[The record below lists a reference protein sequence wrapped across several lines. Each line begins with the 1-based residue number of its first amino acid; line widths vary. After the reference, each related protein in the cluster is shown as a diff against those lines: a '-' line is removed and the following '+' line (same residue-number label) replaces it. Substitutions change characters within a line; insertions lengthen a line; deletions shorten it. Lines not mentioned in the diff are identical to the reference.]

1 MGTFIKIE
9 PDIND
14 HSYIS
19 RYLEFNG
26 FGQMKHLKHE
36 ESTCYDGSQ
45 IEPMWAFRTFGIKDS
60 SIVSWM
66 GSMEIIPD
74 HLVDFEDVGLEI
86 KGNKMLHF
94 IIEHFDVQ
102 PADINLCYHRQRI
115 FVMIIKD
122 MLLDLG
128 IKTTRNGDDLYYNKK
143 ISSPEK
149 GKLSVSI
156 ATCSISSM
164 KIHFALNLTE
174 KGTPDDVETAGILES
189 DVDIKME
196 DIYNFVDEACANYID
211 EISSIKT
218 DISKTRVF

>member
-1 MGTFIKIE
+1 
-9 PDIND
+9 
-14 HSYIS
+14 
-19 RYLEFNG
+19 
-26 FGQMKHLKHE
+26 MKHLKLE
-36 ESTCYDGSQ
+36 ENTSYDGSQ
-45 IEPMWAFRTFGIKDS
+45 IEPMWAFKTFKIKDS
-60 SIVSWM
+60 SIVSWV
-66 GSMEIIPD
+66 GPMEIMHD

-86 KGNKMLHF
+86 KGNKMQHF

-122 MLLDLG
+122 LLLDLG
-128 IKTTRNGDDLYYNKK
+128 IKTTRNGDDLYYTND
-143 ISSPEK
+143 ISMGKK

-174 KGTPDDVETAGILES
+174 KGTPENVDTAGLFETCI
-189 DVDIKME
+189 DIKME
-196 DIYNFVDEACANYID
+196 DIHNFADVASSKYIE
-211 EISSIKT
+211 EISSIKK

>member
-1 MGTFIKIE
+1 
-9 PDIND
+9 
-14 HSYIS
+14 
-19 RYLEFNG
+19 
-26 FGQMKHLKHE
+26 MKHLKLE

-60 SIVSWM
+60 SIVSWI
-66 GSMEIIPD
+66 GPMEIIPD
-74 HLVDFEDVGLEI
+74 HLVDFEDIGLEI
-86 KGNKMLHF
+86 KGDKMLHF

-115 FVMIIKD
+115 FVMMIKD

-128 IKTTRNGDDLYYNKK
+128 IKTTRKGDDLYYKK
-143 ISSPEK
+143 EISSAEK

-156 ATCSISSM
+156 ATCSVSSM
-164 KIHFALNLTE
+164 KIHFALNLIE
-174 KGTPDDVETAGILES
+174 KGTPEDVETASILES
-189 DVDIKME
+189 DVDIGIE
-196 DIYNFVDEACANYID
+196 DVHNLTDGVCVKYIE